1 MGISISVCTA
11 VLSFCILNHV
21 FFYKIASIPYSTLS
35 ACMLV
40 KPLLFVSHILKCGMI
55 VMLYDKLD
63 NTGSAERRGS
73 LEVVGFL
80 NETLHTKCKD
90 ASH

>member
-1 MGISISVCTA
+1 M
-11 VLSFCILNHV
+11 LPF
-21 FFYKIASIPYSTLS
+21 STLHFS
-35 ACMLV
+35 TWMLV
-40 KPLLFVSHILKCGMI
+40 KQLLVVSYILKCDMI
-55 VMLYDKLD
+55 IMLYDKLD

-80 NETLHTKCKD
+80 NEVVHTMCKD

>member
-1 MGISISVCTA
+1 MGISVSVCTA

-21 FFYKIASIPYSTLS
+21 VSINLLPFPTLYFS
-35 ACMLV
+35 VRMLV
-40 KPLLFVSHILKCGMI
+40 KQLLVMSYILKCGMI
-55 VMLYDKLD
+55 IMLYDKLD

-80 NETLHTKCKD
+80 NETLHTMCKD